1 MLRDLVGSIVWRH
14 ACLTYVRATTTTTM
28 TTSNLAEHLESFGKK
43 NTAFALQ
50 CGMHMLL
57 FLGQAKYCVVLLRRS
72 HCFRVKRDQE
82 VRRVKHNVYRCFIV
96 GRGAAAAAD
105 VASPVKSVPSEKRVS
120 TSQATVFYSIIV
132 RKRRDWKHG

>member
-14 ACLTYVRATTTTTM
+14 ACLTYVRATTTT

-57 FLGQAKYCVVLLRRS
+57 FLGQAKCCVVLLRRS

-82 VRRVKHNVYRCFIV
+82 VRRVKYNVYRCFIV

-105 VASPVKSVPSEKRVS
+105 VASPVNSVPGEKRVSS
-120 TSQATVFYSIIV
+120 TSQATVVYSIIV
-132 RKRRDWKHG
+132 RKRCDWKHG

>member
-1 MLRDLVGSIVWRH
+1 MPNVCPSHDDDDDDDDQQSG
-14 ACLTYVRATTTTTM
+14 RAFRK
-28 TTSNLAEHLESFGKK
+28 LWEK
-43 NTAFALQ
+43 NTAFALR

-57 FLGQAKYCVVLLRRS
+57 FLGQAKCCVVLLRRS

-82 VRRVKHNVYRCFIV
+82 VRRVKYNVYRCFIV

-105 VASPVKSVPSEKRVS
+105 VASPVKSVPGEKRVS
-120 TSQATVFYSIIV
+120 TSQATVVYSIIV

>member
-1 MLRDLVGSIVWRH
+1 MPNVCPSHDDDDDDDQQSG
-14 ACLTYVRATTTTTM
+14 RAFRK
-28 TTSNLAEHLESFGKK
+28 LWEE

-50 CGMHMLL
+50 CGMHILL
-57 FLGQAKYCVVLLRRS
+57 FLGQAKCCVVLLRRS

-82 VRRVKHNVYRCFIV
+82 VRRVKYNVYRCFIV

-105 VASPVKSVPSEKRVS
+105 VASPVKSVQGEKRVS

>member
-1 MLRDLVGSIVWRH
+1 MPNVCPSHDDDDDDEEQSG
-14 ACLTYVRATTTTTM
+14 RAFRK
-28 TTSNLAEHLESFGKK
+28 LWEK

-50 CGMHMLL
+50 CGMHILL
-57 FLGQAKYCVVLLRRS
+57 FLGQAKCCVVLLRRS

-82 VRRVKHNVYRCFIV
+82 VRRVKYNVYRCFIV

-105 VASPVKSVPSEKRVS
+105 VASPVKSVPGEKRVS

>member
-1 MLRDLVGSIVWRH
+1 MPNVCPSHDDDDDDDDQQSG
-14 ACLTYVRATTTTTM
+14 RAFRK
-28 TTSNLAEHLESFGKK
+28 LWEK

-57 FLGQAKYCVVLLRRS
+57 FLGQAKCCVVLLRRS

-82 VRRVKHNVYRCFIV
+82 VRRVKYNVYRCFIV

-105 VASPVKSVPSEKRVS
+105 VASPVKSVPGEKRVS

>member
-14 ACLTYVRATTTTTM
+14 ACLTYVRATTTTMT

-43 NTAFALQ
+43 KHCFCSAVWHA
-50 CGMHMLL
+50 
-57 FLGQAKYCVVLLRRS
+57 YSVVLGPSKVLRGIVEAQPLLRAE
-72 HCFRVKRDQE
+72 RDQE
-82 VRRVKHNVYRCFIV
+82 VRRVKYNGYRCFIV

-105 VASPVKSVPSEKRVS
+105 VASPVKSVPGEKRVS

>member
-1 MLRDLVGSIVWRH
+1 MPNVCPSHDDDDDDDQQSG
-14 ACLTYVRATTTTTM
+14 RAFRK
-28 TTSNLAEHLESFGKK
+28 LWEKK

-57 FLGQAKYCVVLLRRS
+57 FLGQAKCCVVLLRRS

-82 VRRVKHNVYRCFIV
+82 GRRVKYNGYRCFIV

-105 VASPVKSVPSEKRVS
+105 VASPVKSVPGEKRVS

>member
-1 MLRDLVGSIVWRH
+1 MPNVCPSHDDDDDDDDQQSGR
-14 ACLTYVRATTTTTM
+14 ACRKLW
-28 TTSNLAEHLESFGKK
+28 EK

-57 FLGQAKYCVVLLRRS
+57 FLGQAKCCVVLLRRS

-82 VRRVKHNVYRCFIV
+82 VRRVKYNVYRCFIV

-105 VASPVKSVPSEKRVS
+105 VASPVKSVPGEKRVS
-120 TSQATVFYSIIV
+120 TSQATVVYSIIV